1 MTAVDTPPT
10 ELELLAEK
18 AEDLADRMRRPVILQ
33 QARAMLNEA
42 GLTAARRRLSDGLDR
57 LGNTQITLREKQEA
71 ERQAKEKHDQAV
83 VAAEWSLAPCFEV
96 RSNKS
101 WLVKG
106 PDGKALPEEEQRSMS
121 ADEKRA
127 WIAHHAGQ
135 HPDAVSAH
143 KRLRE
148 AEQATQAARDE
159 LTLADKSLS
168 ACRADLDAAIATVQT
183 LALALHAEEQ

>member
-1 MTAVDTPPT
+1 MTAVDTPPN

-18 AEDLADRMRRPVILQ
+18 AEDLADRMRRPVVLQ

-42 GLTAARRRLSDGLDR
+42 GLTAARRRLTEGLDR
-57 LGNTQITLREKQEA
+57 LGHSQLVLREKQEA
-71 ERQAKEKHDQAV
+71 ERQAKDAHDQAV
-83 VAAEWSLAPCFEV
+83 VAAEWGMAGSFEV
-96 RSNKS
+96 RSNKQ

-106 PDGKALPEEEQRSMS
+106 PDGGPLADDEQRSMS

-127 WIAHHAGQ
+127 WLAHQAGQ
-135 HPDAVSAH
+135 SKEVMAAQ
-143 KRLRE
+143 KRWRD

-168 ACRADLDAAIATVQT
+168 ACGRDLDAAIATVQT
-183 LALALHAEEQ
+183 LALALHSEEQ